1 MARLLGWP
9 ENKVRIKVPY
19 LGSGYGSKLYIKLE
33 ALALALSMI
42 ARKPVKIAY
51 TFEEMF
57 YQITR
62 HPSTFRIK
70 SGVDKNGKIVA
81 RKCEVYWNGGAYA
94 DIGPRVTQ
102 KSGLTAAGP
111 YDIDNVW
118 IDSLRALHQRNAVRR
133 VARAS
138 ASRSW
143 CGPTKATP
151 T

>member
-1 MARLLGWP
+1 MPAIRLKSVLLPQPDGPTIETKTPVSRLSETSSRAWTAR
-9 ENKVRIKVPY
+9 R
-19 LGSGYGSKLYIKLE
+19 
-33 ALALALSMI
+33 
-42 ARKPVKIAY
+42 PVKVGY

-102 KSGLTAAGP
+102 KSGLTATGP
-111 YDIDNVW
+111 YNIDDVW
-118 IDSLRALHQRNAVRR
+118 
-133 VARAS
+133 VAIITWRLSKRS
-138 ASRSW
+138 A
-143 CGPTKATP
+143 TTP
-151 T
+151 AKRPKIENGT